1 MLHETHVL
9 HQDYDKYSRRPRAN
23 RSKKWTQILAPIW
36 KEFTEHG
43 ILQDEDSD
51 SEDEE
56 SDGYDT
62 ATEEE
67 EKEGNGMKMYLQ
79 KKDWDKVDGQK

>member
-1 MLHETHVL
+1 MDRYKELLTHAL
-9 HQDYDKYSRRPRAN
+9 HQDYDKYSKRLRVN
-23 RSKKWTQILAPIW
+23 RSKRWTNILAPIW

-43 ILQDEDSD
+43 IVQD
-51 SEDEE
+51 SEDEDE
-56 SDGYDT
+56 DSGGYDT

-79 KKDWDKVDGQK
+79 KKG